1 MARCTNIKGYKKSMS
16 INVWFP
22 WWLTFFICR
31 KIKKDREPTKE
42 SESIAVAPD
51 CLCDASAR
59 AAYANGPKSRW
70 SEEGGEDDEGAD
82 HLGYIVWGGEKQRKQ
97 NGRREIVFAV
107 TPQRER
113 ERK

>member
-1 MARCTNIKGYKKSMS
+1 MS

-22 WWLTFFICR
+22 CWLTFFICR

-42 SESIAVAPD
+42 SESIIVASD
-51 CLCDASAR
+51 CLFNGSAR

-70 SEEGGEDDEGAD
+70 SEEGGEDDEGGD
-82 HLGYIVWGGEKQRKQ
+82 HLGCIVWGGEKQRKQ